1 MSTSPTSK
9 ASKSALEPSCSSS
22 AAEPQTRISFFE
34 RFEADILSQRKTL
47 TLREWADAKVYPGQ
61 IIPVFTFE
69 TQRWFCDI
77 QIISRQTIQFDALN
91 SAHAEQE
98 NMPLAELKDL
108 IQVIYPG
115 ISELFEIKFALNTQC

>member
-9 ASKSALEPSCSSS
+9 TSNNALEPSSSSS
-22 AAEPQTRISFFE
+22 AAKSQTRISFFE
-34 RFEADILSQRKTL
+34 RFEADILSQRKTI
-47 TLREWADAKVYPGQ
+47 TLREWADAQVYPGQ

-77 QIISRQTIQFDALN
+77 QIISRQAIQFDALN

-98 NMPLAELKDL
+98 NMPLTELKDL

-115 ISELFEIKFALNTQC
+115 ISELFEIKFTLKTE